1 MTGIM
6 MSLLNSVPQP
16 TGPDPVTAG
25 LMYYID
31 AGDSASYPGSG
42 TAINNIAGTAPG
54 AATVANG
61 ATFTSAGTGSYFTF
75 NGTNQVVYTA
85 NMLSLFTSPTNK
97 NLTIETWV
105 RTSTDNGV
113 IISEQ
118 GNSPINSGWHTS
130 EQEIVSGNL
139 RVRVWAIPTPPN
151 LLVGAVARNQW
162 QQYVMTYDNA
172 TTTLR
177 GYINGST
184 TTSASVTRA
193 VPWENGHPE
202 LYYVLMVADSTN
214 MGDGGYLAGDW
225 AVCKIYNRALSQ
237 AEIQQNFNSIKG
249 RYGL

>member
-6 MSLLNSVPQP
+6 MAALNYVAV
-16 TGPDPVTAG
+16 TPVSSN

-31 AGDSASYPGSG
+31 AGVASSYPGSG

-61 ATFTSAGTGSYFTF
+61 ATFTSAGTGSYFSF

-85 NMLSLFTSPTNK
+85 NMLSLFNSPSNK

-118 GNSPINSGWHTS
+118 GNSPINAVWHTS
-130 EQEIVSGNL
+130 EKEIVSGNL
-139 RVRVWAIPTPPN
+139 RVRVWAQPTPSN
-151 LLVGAVARNQW
+151 LLVGAVTRNQW
-162 QQYVMTYDNA
+162 QQYVLTYDNA

-184 TTSASVTRA
+184 TTSASVTRD
-193 VPWENGHPE
+193 VPWENGSPQ
-202 LYYVLMVADSTN
+202 LYYALMVADIVTN
-214 MGDGGYLAGDW
+214 MGDGSSLAGDW
-225 AVCKIYNRALSQ
+225 ALCKIYNRALSQ
-237 AEIQQNFNSIKG
+237 SEVNQNFEATKG

>member
-6 MSLLNSVPQP
+6 MAVLNSVAQP
-16 TGPDPVTAG
+16 VPVTAG

-31 AGDSASYPGSG
+31 AGNTDSYPGSG
-42 TAINNIAGTAPG
+42 SSMNNIAGTAAG

-61 ATFTSAGTGSYFTF
+61 PTFTSAGTGSYFSF
-75 NGTNQVVYTA
+75 NGTTQVVYTA
-85 NMLSLFTSPTNK
+85 NMLSLFTGPTNK

-113 IISEQ
+113 VISEQ

-139 RVRVWAIPTPPN
+139 RVRVWAQPTPPN
-151 LLVGAVARNQW
+151 LLVGAVTRNQW
-162 QQYVMTYDNA
+162 QQYVLTYDNA

-184 TTSASVTRA
+184 TTSASVTRE
-193 VPWENGHPE
+193 VPWENGAPV
-202 LYYVLMVADSTN
+202 LYYALMVADSTN
-214 MGDGGYLAGDW
+214 MGDGSSLAGDW
-225 AVCKIYNRALSQ
+225 ALCKIYNRALSQ
-237 AEIQQNFNSIKG
+237 SEVNQNFEATKG

>member
-1 MTGIM
+1 MPLRFSSFILTIA
-6 MSLLNSVPQP
+6 Q
-16 TGPDPVTAG
+16 PVTAG

-31 AGDSASYPGSG
+31 AGNSASYPGSG

-85 NMLSLFTSPTNK
+85 NMLSLFTGPTNK

-113 IISEQ
+113 VISEQ
-118 GNSPINSGWHTS
+118 GHSPINSGWHTS

-139 RVRVWAIPTPPN
+139 RVRVWAQPTPPN
-151 LLVGAVARNQW
+151 LLVGAVTRNQW
-162 QQYVMTYDNA
+162 QQYVLTYDNA

-184 TTSASVTRA
+184 TTSTSVTRL
-193 VPWENGHPE
+193 VPWENGAPQ
-202 LYYVLMVADSTN
+202 LYYALMVADFTN
-214 MGDGGYLAGDW
+214 MGDGSALAGDW
-225 AVCKIYNRALSQ
+225 ALCKIYNRALSQ
-237 AEIQQNFNSIKG
+237 AEIQQNFNSVAW
-249 RYGL
+249 RYGV

>member
-1 MTGIM
+1 M
-6 MSLLNSVPQP
+6 MAALNYVAV
-16 TGPDPVTAG
+16 TPVSSN

-31 AGDSASYPGSG
+31 AGVASSYPGSG

-85 NMLSLFTSPTNK
+85 NMLSLFNSPSNK

-118 GNSPINSGWHTS
+118 GNSPINAGWHTS

-139 RVRVWAIPTPPN
+139 RVRVWAQPTPPN
-151 LLVGAVARNQW
+151 LLVGAVTRNQW
-162 QQYVMTYDNA
+162 QQYVLTYDNA

-184 TTSASVTRA
+184 TTSASVTRE
-193 VPWENGHPE
+193 VPWENGAPV
-202 LYYVLMVADSTN
+202 LYYALMVADSTN
-214 MGDGGYLAGDW
+214 MGDGSSLAGDW
-225 AVCKIYNRALSQ
+225 ALCKIYNRALSQ
-237 AEIQQNFNSIKG
+237 SEVNQNFEATKG

>member
-1 MTGIM
+1 
-6 MSLLNSVPQP
+6 
-16 TGPDPVTAG
+16 
-25 LMYYID
+25 MYYID

-85 NMLSLFTSPTNK
+85 NMLSLFNSPSNK

-118 GNSPINSGWHTS
+118 GNSPINAGWHTS

-139 RVRVWAIPTPPN
+139 RVRVWAQPTPPN
-151 LLVGAVARNQW
+151 LLVGAVTRNQW
-162 QQYVMTYDNA
+162 QQYVLTYDNA

-193 VPWENGHPE
+193 VPWENGAPQ
-202 LYYVLMVADSTN
+202 LYFALMVADSVTN
-214 MGDGGYLAGDW
+214 MGDGSSLAGDW
-225 AVCKIYNRALSQ
+225 ALCKIYNRALSQ
-237 AEIQQNFNSIKG
+237 AEIQQNFNSVAW
-249 RYGL
+249 RYGV